1 MVCLYVSYNFWK
13 IYWTGGGGHTL
24 AQFSLK
30 LYLIKGRSRIS
41 PTQPETRKLQQVC
54 CRLDATC
61 DLMQLAD
68 LMQLV
73 KNRREQH
80 VLKLVKKCV
89 KGIVPQFLCDYFSFN
104 RHLTVRTTRQSNL
117 LHLPRVRTEMAKK
130 SFYYNGAKVFN
141 RLCHSL
147 P

>member
-1 MVCLYVSYNFWK
+1 MKVNCSDDALHDLRWE
-13 IYWTGGGGHTL
+13 TL
-24 AQFSLK
+24 
-30 LYLIKGRSRIS
+30 
-41 PTQPETRKLQQVC
+41 
-54 CRLDATC
+54 
-61 DLMQLAD
+61 
-68 LMQLV
+68 

-89 KGIVPQFLCDYFSFN
+89 KGIVPQFLFDYFSFN